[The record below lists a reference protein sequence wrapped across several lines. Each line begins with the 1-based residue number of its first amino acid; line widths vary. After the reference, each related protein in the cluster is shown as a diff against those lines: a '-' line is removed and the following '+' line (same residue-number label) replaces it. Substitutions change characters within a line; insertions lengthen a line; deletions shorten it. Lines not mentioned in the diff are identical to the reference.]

1 MNFTKTMAAGAA
13 AALVLGLGSP
23 AVADDY
29 PTGTINWVIPFGAGG
44 GSDRLSRMFAAEAEH
59 HFGGASLNVENHP
72 GAGAVTGWQ
81 HVLNQPADGY
91 TVFNATPT
99 PVISLLSEE
108 DAPIDPGEIEILG
121 YLAAFASV
129 LVVREDEFPDWDS
142 FVEALNERPVTI
154 GGTNALLLGAANVID
169 QAGAEAIYVPYG
181 STGES
186 VTDFLGGHIDVA
198 AVTESTA
205 LTIVPENGIA
215 LMNTSSLALPDEVNE
230 ALGNPPM
237 ATDLGFSGLAF
248 PRWVGMHPDTPEEM
262 MATFAEMFEAA
273 ATDPDVQAVFEEAGE
288 PIIFLNR
295 EEAAADYE
303 AMVETMRNTLGLLQ

>member
-1 MNFTKTMAAGAA
+1 MDFTKTIAAGAA
-13 AALVLGLGSP
+13 AALVLGFGGP
-23 AVADDY
+23 AAADDY

-108 DAPIDPGEIEILG
+108 DAPVDPGDIEILG

-215 LMNTSSLALPDEVNE
+215 LMNTSSIALPDDVNE

-248 PRWVGMHPDTPEEM
+248 PRWVGMHPDTPEEI

-273 ATDPDVQAVFEEAGE
+273 ATDPDVQAVFEDAGE

-295 EEAAADYE
+295 EDAAADYE
-303 AMVETMRNTLGLLQ
+303 AMVETMRNALGLLQ

>member
-1 MNFTKTMAAGAA
+1 MSFRTTIAAGAA
-13 AALVLGLGSP
+13 AAVVLGMGS
-23 AVADDY
+23 AGAADDY

-81 HVLNQPADGY
+81 HVLDRPADGY

-99 PVISLLSEE
+99 PVLSLLSED

-129 LVVREDEFPDWDS
+129 LVVREDEFPDWES
-142 FVEALNERPVTI
+142 FVEALNERPITI

-215 LMNTSSLALPDEVNE
+215 LMNTSSIALPVEVNE
-230 ALGNPPM
+230 ALGNPPTAM
-237 ATDLGFSGLAF
+237 DLDFSGLAF
-248 PRWVGMHPDTPEEM
+248 PRWVGMHPDTPEDV
-262 MATFAEMFEAA
+262 MASFADMFEAA
-273 ATDPDVQAVFEEAGE
+273 ATDPDVQAVFENAGE

-295 EEAAADYE
+295 EDAAADYE
-303 AMVETMRNTLGLLQ
+303 AMVETMRNALGLLQ

>member
-1 MNFTKTMAAGAA
+1 MKTAHVTAALAA
-13 AALVLGLGSP
+13 AAISVAAP
-23 AVADDY
+23 AAADY
-29 PTGTINWVIPFGAGG
+29 PSGTINWVIPFGAGG
-44 GSDRLSRMFAAEAEH
+44 GSDRLSRLFAAEAEQ
-59 HFGGASLNVENHP
+59 HFRGARLNVENHP

-81 HVLNQPADGY
+81 HVLGQPADGY

-99 PVISLLSEE
+99 PIITLLSEE
-108 DAPIDPGEIEILG
+108 DAPIDPSEIEILG

-142 FVEALNERPVTI
+142 FVAALQERPVTI
-154 GGTNALLLGAANVID
+154 GGTNALLLGAANMID
-169 QAGAEAIYVPYG
+169 QAGAEAIYVPYA

-215 LMNTSSLALPDEVNE
+215 LVNTSSIALPDDVNE

-237 ATDLGFSGLAF
+237 ARDFGFTGLAF
-248 PRWVGMHPDTPEEM
+248 PRWVGMHPDTPEEI
-262 MATFAEMFEAA
+262 MATFAEMFETA
-273 ATDPDVQAVFEEAGE
+273 ATDPEVQEAFAAGGE

-295 EEAAADYE
+295 EDAAADYE
-303 AMVETMRNTLGLLQ
+303 AMVNTMRNAIGLLQ

>member
-1 MNFTKTMAAGAA
+1 MNFRTGAA
-13 AALVLGLGSP
+13 ACVAAALALGMGSS
-23 AVADDY
+23 VAASEY
-29 PTGTINWVIPFGAGG
+29 PTRTINWVIPFGAGG

-59 HFGGASLNVENHP
+59 HFGTSLNVENHP
-72 GAGAVTGWQ
+72 GAGSVTGWL
-81 HVLNQPADGY
+81 HILNQPADGY

-99 PVISLLSEE
+99 PVITLLSEE
-108 DAPIDPGEIEILG
+108 DAPADPSQIDVLG

-142 FVEALNERPVTI
+142 FVAALNERPITI
-154 GGTNALLLGAANVID
+154 GGTNALLLGAANAID
-169 QAGAEAIYVPYG
+169 QAGASAIYVPYG

-215 LMNTSSLALPDEVNE
+215 LMNTSSIPLPADVNE

-237 ATDLGFSGLAF
+237 ITELGYSGLAF
-248 PRWVGMHPDTPEEM
+248 PRFVGMHPDTPEDIK
-262 MATFAEMFEAA
+262 ARFAEMFEAA
-273 ATDPDVQAVFEEAGE
+273 ATDPDIQAVFAEAGE
-288 PIIFLNR
+288 PIIFLDR
-295 EEAAADYE
+295 AAAAADYE
-303 AMVETMRNTLGLLQ
+303 AMVNTMRNAIGLLQ

>member
-1 MNFTKTMAAGAA
+1 MNFRTGAA
-13 AALVLGLGSP
+13 ACVAAALSLVMGSS
-23 AVADDY
+23 VAASDY
-29 PTGTINWVIPFGAGG
+29 PTRTINWVIPFGAGG

-59 HFGGASLNVENHP
+59 HFGTSLNVENHP
-72 GAGAVTGWQ
+72 GAGSVTGWL
-81 HVLNQPADGY
+81 HILNQPADGY

-99 PVISLLSEE
+99 PVITLLSEE
-108 DAPIDPGEIEILG
+108 DAPADPSQIDVLG

-142 FVEALNERPVTI
+142 FVAALNERPITI
-154 GGTNALLLGAANVID
+154 GGTNALLLGAANAID
-169 QAGAEAIYVPYG
+169 QAGASAIYVPYG

-215 LMNTSSLALPDEVNE
+215 LMNTSSIPLPADVNE

-237 ATDLGFSGLAF
+237 ITELGYSGLAF
-248 PRWVGMHPDTPEEM
+248 PRFVGMHPDTPEDIK
-262 MATFAEMFEAA
+262 ARFAEMFEAA
-273 ATDPDVQAVFEEAGE
+273 ATDPDIQAVFAEAGE
-288 PIIFLNR
+288 PIIFLDR
-295 EEAAADYE
+295 AAAAADYE
-303 AMVETMRNTLGLLQ
+303 AMVNTMRNAIGLLQ